1 MLSTAGAIG
10 FSTGVIYKNTL
21 CFSTLSTPPLPI
33 TLLRFTAEVE
43 EGQVQLNWVTTTE
56 INNDYFNVEHSLD
69 GINFNSISRIK
80 GAGNSMQTLKYS
92 SIHHPAIDGISYYR
106 LKQTDYDGQTSY
118 SKIVAVD
125 FNTSDF
131 IIDIYPNPFS
141 KETTFRTNVNLKN
154 ASLIIYNSHKMVRQ
168 IENITGTIFTLK
180 RDNMRNGLYW
190 IKLIEDKEVIAIKKI
205 VITE

>member
-1 MLSTAGAIG
+1 
-10 FSTGVIYKNTL
+10 
-21 CFSTLSTPPLPI
+21 
-33 TLLRFTAEVE
+33 
-43 EGQVQLNWVTTTE
+43 
-56 INNDYFNVEHSLD
+56 
-69 GINFNSISRIK
+69 
-80 GAGNSMQTLKYS
+80 MQTLKYS